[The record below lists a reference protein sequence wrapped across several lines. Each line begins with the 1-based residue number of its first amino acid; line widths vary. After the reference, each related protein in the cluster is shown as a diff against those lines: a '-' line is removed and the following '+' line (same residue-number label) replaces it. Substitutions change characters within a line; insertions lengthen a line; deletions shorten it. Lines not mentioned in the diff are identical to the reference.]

1 MNIDLKAT
9 TPLFFYLMIFQFFF
23 GNIGTN
29 VFAQSYNK
37 ISTFSTNEGLPS
49 NHIYDIVEDNN
60 GFLWIATNNG
70 IARFDGKYFYNYTV
84 KNGLPSNDVLQVIK
98 EKNGTI
104 WVNCYNEVPSY
115 FDEINNQFVSI

>member
-1 MNIDLKAT
+1 M
-9 TPLFFYLMIFQFFF
+9 LFQIFFE
-23 GNIGTN
+23 NIGTN

-49 NHIYDIVEDNN
+49 NHIYDIAEDDN

-70 IARFDGKYFYNYTV
+70 LARFDGKYFYNYTV

-98 EKNGTI
+98 EKNGISMNTVSCKKTI
-104 WVNCYNEVPSY
+104 IIVGMNNTANY
-115 FDEINNQFVSI
+115 F